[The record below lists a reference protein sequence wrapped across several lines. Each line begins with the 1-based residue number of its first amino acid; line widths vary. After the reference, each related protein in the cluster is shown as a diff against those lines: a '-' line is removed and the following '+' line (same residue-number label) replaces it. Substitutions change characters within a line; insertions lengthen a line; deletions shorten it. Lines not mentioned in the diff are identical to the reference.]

1 MNKTLKYGLIGGGSL
16 AVVAVAILLYLY
28 FMPHPDI
35 QSEIVDMTIT
45 ADELVNDFLKDTD
58 ASNKKYLDKIVVV
71 TGIVA
76 KIEEDQLKQKVVL
89 LKTESSGVNCTFMIE
104 TNKSAEKLN
113 TGDNV
118 KIKGIVRLG
127 ASYDEDLDMSE
138 YAIIEKCDVIK

>member
-16 AVVAVAILLYLY
+16 GVVAVGILLYLY

-35 QSEIVDMTIT
+35 QSESVDMTIS
-45 ADELVNDFLKDTD
+45 ANELVSDFLKDAD

-71 TGIVA
+71 TGVVA
-76 KIEEDQLKQKVVL
+76 EIEEDQLKQKVVL
-89 LKTESSGVNCTFMIE
+89 LKTENSGVNCTFMVK
-104 TNKSAEKLN
+104 TNKNAEKLK
-113 TGDNV
+113 TGDKV

-127 ASYDEDLDMSE
+127 ASYDEDLDMAE